1 MKKIDYYTQ
10 PLQMGDLLAVQGVHF
25 EDYPHW
31 KVAKLRR
38 KIEKYMDSGKAEK
51 PLIVNLKTFKL
62 VIQGSD
68 EAAILLNYIP
78 E

>member
-1 MKKIDYYTQ
+1 MKSIDYYTQ
-10 PLQMGDLLAVQGVHF
+10 HLQMGDLLDSQGVSF

-31 KVAKLRR
+31 KVTKLRK
-38 KIEKYMDSGKAEK
+38 KIEKYMDSGKSEK

-62 VIQGSD
+62 IIQGSD

>member
-1 MKKIDYYTQ
+1 MQTIDYYTQ
-10 PLQMGDLLAVQGVHF
+10 PLQMGDLLAVQGVSF
-25 EDYPHW
+25 EDYSHW

-38 KIEKYMDSGKAEK
+38 KIEKYMDSGKSEK

-62 VIQGSD
+62 AIQGSD